1 MDDDFFSGGP
11 PQTITPGH
19 YQSHT
24 PHNNV
29 DD

>member
-1 MDDDFFSGGP
+1 MDDNFFSGGP

-19 YQSHT
+19 YQSHNL
-24 PHNNV
+24 HNNV